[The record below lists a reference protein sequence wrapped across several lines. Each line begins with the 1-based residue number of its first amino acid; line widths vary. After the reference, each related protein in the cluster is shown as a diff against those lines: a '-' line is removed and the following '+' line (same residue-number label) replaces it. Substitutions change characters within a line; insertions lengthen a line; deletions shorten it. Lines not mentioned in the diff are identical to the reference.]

1 MLRLVNTAE
10 QASACLPIG
19 TFLLPLYVN
28 LIGSSGGEGRDEAGC
43 SATAGFGDGWWVGGS
58 GTWIPPPGS
67 TALLQIK
74 AMANENNMRLLMA
87 GRDGGFVMRGRG
99 LPPICSRFTPSW

>member
-28 LIGSSGGEGRDEAGC
+28 LIGSSGGVGRLVALLRL
-43 SATAGFGDGWWVGGS
+43 ALVMGGELVVQA
-58 GTWIPPPGS
+58 PGS
-67 TALLQIK
+67 HLQDQQFFYK
-74 AMANENNMRLLMA
+74 
-87 GRDGGFVMRGRG
+87 
-99 LPPICSRFTPSW
+99 SR

>member
-28 LIGSSGGEGRDEAGC
+28 LIGSLGRERRDKAGC
-43 SATAGFGDGWWVGGS
+43 LAGALWLVVSGDGWCVSVS
-58 GTWIPPPGS
+58 GT
-67 TALLQIK
+67 
-74 AMANENNMRLLMA
+74 
-87 GRDGGFVMRGRG
+87 
-99 LPPICSRFTPSW
+99 